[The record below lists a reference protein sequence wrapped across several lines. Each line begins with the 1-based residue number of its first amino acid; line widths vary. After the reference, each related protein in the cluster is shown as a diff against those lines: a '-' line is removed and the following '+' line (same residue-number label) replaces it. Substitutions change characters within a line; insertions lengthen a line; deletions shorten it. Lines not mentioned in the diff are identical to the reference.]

1 VSDPVCSR
9 SGDEGACHSDN
20 YEWFRCR
27 WLLVFV
33 RMRARPT
40 GNVIPPSSRSGGA
53 VDVDREGWPRGQRRF
68 ARSVGPVT
76 GEFCLASRSKG
87 DAAVANRHGAGADA
101 GGGRPVT
108 GVMAVRRRANPV
120 RLTLA
125 RQLGH
130 DIDGAW
136 WPRTGRIAGE
146 LADLVAV
153 LGTRLGAVID
163 INVNWSSLERPPDL
177 NWLGWQHKHQHV
189 MTIVGGDGRANLL
202 IVPYTTDGT
211 LARMVLR
218 QAADLPVDPA
228 HRESLPFHTAEAILR
243 AARLERA
250 PRSGDAAREL
260 EVSAAGPV
268 GRDTRTVAPDQT

>member
-1 VSDPVCSR
+1 MT
-9 SGDEGACHSDN
+9 A
-20 YEWFRCR
+20 
-27 WLLVFV
+27 
-33 RMRARPT
+33 
-40 GNVIPPSSRSGGA
+40 VIGG
-53 VDVDREGWPRGQRRF
+53 
-68 ARSVGPVT
+68 
-76 GEFCLASRSKG
+76 
-87 DAAVANRHGAGADA
+87 
-101 GGGRPVT
+101 
-108 GVMAVRRRANPV
+108 RRRANAV

-125 RQLGH
+125 RELGH

-177 NWLGWQHKHQHV
+177 NWLGWQNKRQHV
-189 MTIVGGDGRANLL
+189 MTIAGGDCRANLL

-228 HRESLPFHTAEAILR
+228 HRDSLPFHTAEAILR
-243 AARLERA
+243 AARLGRA
-250 PRSGDAAREL
+250 PRAGDEASKFEAASTAR
-260 EVSAAGPV
+260 SV
-268 GRDTRTVAPDQT
+268 GRKSRGAAKHKT